1 MFNVEGN
8 TKSWDQLIIEFS
20 VNDSSFFEKLLQLTN
35 AITSDWEKNIK
46 RVLILLI
53 TSFEPSLII
62 GNPLLKLEK
71 LNSEELYNIQKY
83 FESLFS
89 N

>member
-1 MFNVEGN
+1 MFNLEGN

-20 VNDSSFFEKLLQLTN
+20 VNDSSFFEKLQLTN

-46 RVLILLI
+46 RVLTLLI

>member
-20 VNDSSFFEKLLQLTN
+20 VNDSSFFEKLQLTN

>member
-1 MFNVEGN
+1 MFNLEGN

-20 VNDSSFFEKLLQLTN
+20 VNDSSFFEKLQLTN

>member
-20 VNDSSFFEKLLQLTN
+20 VNDSSFFEKLQLTN

-53 TSFEPSLII
+53 TSFEPSLIT

>member
-20 VNDSSFFEKLLQLTN
+20 VNDSSFFEKLQLTN
-35 AITSDWEKNIK
+35 PITSDWEKNIK
-46 RVLILLI
+46 RVLTLLI

>member
-20 VNDSSFFEKLLQLTN
+20 VNDSSFFEKLQLTN

-83 FESLFS
+83 FESSFS

>member
-20 VNDSSFFEKLLQLTN
+20 VNDSSFFEKLQLTN

-46 RVLILLI
+46 RVLTLLI